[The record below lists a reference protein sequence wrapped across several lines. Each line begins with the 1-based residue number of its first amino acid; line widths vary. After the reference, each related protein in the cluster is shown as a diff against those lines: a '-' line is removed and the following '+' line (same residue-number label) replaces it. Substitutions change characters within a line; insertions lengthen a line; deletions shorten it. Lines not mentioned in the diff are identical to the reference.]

1 MDRIDIIATLFLLID
16 HRKHDTSTV
25 VMLLLIVCYAGV
37 CVGRRAAG
45 RAYCRPVSFSRCYFN
60 GHYAAADFPVKSIL
74 LPLEVT

>member
-45 RAYCRPVSFSRCYFN
+45 RAYCRP
-60 GHYAAADFPVKSIL
+60 L
-74 LPLEVT
+74 LL

>member
-45 RAYCRPVSFSRCYFN
+45 RAYCS
-60 GHYAAADFPVKSIL
+60 ADQLALAVATLMGTMQL
-74 LPLEVT
+74 LTFQ